1 MFTRSEAASKD
12 GMSETL
18 GALTFASGA
27 LLGFSSSLHCA
38 GMCGGIAAT
47 LMFTFDPVQG
57 PAGRVKALLAAQAGR
72 VSAYVAAGGFL
83 GAAGTLFYGSMDHTA
98 AHGVLRAVAAMSLG
112 WVGLS
117 VLGLV
122 PSLAGFDR
130 FAAPVAA
137 RLRSV
142 SGGLSA
148 AAPLAPYV
156 AGLAWGLLPC
166 GMVYAALFY
175 ASLSGSAASGAA
187 VMAGFGLGTLP
198 AVTFTALG
206 IGSLRELSNN
216 PRVRVIAGVSI
227 LTAAA
232 ASVLLPAV
240 QSGLLCLH

>member
-1 MFTRSEAASKD
+1 
-12 GMSETL
+12 MSETL

-47 LMFTFDPVQG
+47 LMFTFDPAAG
-57 PAGRVKALLAAQAGR
+57 SAGRFRTLLAAQAGR
-72 VSAYVAAGGFL
+72 ISAYVAAGAFL
-83 GAAGTLFYGSMDHTA
+83 GAAGSLFYGSMDHMA
-98 AHGVLRAVAAMSLG
+98 AHAVLRAVAAMSLG

-117 VLGLV
+117 VLGLA
-122 PSLAGFDR
+122 PPLTMFDR

-137 RLRSV
+137 RLRLA
-142 SGGLSA
+142 SGGFSA
-148 AAPLAPYV
+148 VPPLAPFI
-156 AGLAWGLLPC
+156 AGLGWGLLPC

-175 ASLSGSAASGAA
+175 AILSGSGASGAS

-198 AVTFTALG
+198 AVTLTALG
-206 IGSLRELSNN
+206 IGGLRELSNN

-227 LTAAA
+227 LAVAA
-232 ASVLLPAV
+232 ASILLPAV